1 MKKILFIALAV
12 LLAGCNAVD
21 LNPGNKYDVSFGVKT
36 EANANLYLN
45 SFYPIIAN
53 FGQFGSNAIGG
64 SNSSMSDGLTD
75 ILKYSSIAEGAG
87 DPNLIMT
94 VTGKQSVSQ
103 NYFDC
108 WTTCYGWI
116 RRINEFLF
124 NLDGSPLK
132 DNGRLRAEALF
143 FRSYCYFLI
152 MRSHGSVA
160 DDLGAILYTDIS
172 QMTSALKDT
181 ERSSVSKTWDQIY
194 EDVKFAAENL
204 PEPGKAAGRLDCY
217 AAYALMAREM
227 LYAGRY
233 DKAKEAAE
241 KIIGSTLY
249 ELDPDYSNIFTGN
262 SSEVILAYK
271 YAVRQLT
278 HSFDQKYSQPGDVCL
293 SGSYGSGY
301 AGPTQEFVDSFDN
314 ADGTAFD
321 PSDASK
327 RFITNANVGGRDPRL
342 AASVLYNGAIWK
354 GRALECCEGGIDQ
367 KYFPY
372 GSYKTP
378 GNSIT
383 GYYMRK
389 LLDESNNDY
398 VRDGS
403 YQPWIEFRYAEI
415 QLIYAECLAHEE
427 DFAGAFKVVNDLR
440 KVRFGRDDVFTAPI
454 TDWESALDVILK
466 ERAVELCY
474 EGHRF
479 WDLRRTGR
487 ASAVLDG
494 KKYTGVLWHADGT
507 CESVSCDM
515 GAHRYPE
522 RFDRFPLPQSEISNN
537 KLIKQNSGW

>member
-94 VTGKQSVSQ
+94 VAGKQSVSQ

-116 RRINEFLF
+116 RRINEFLS
-124 NLDGSPLK
+124 NLDGSQLK

-204 PEPGKAAGRLDCY
+204 PEPGSAAGRLDCY

-241 KIIGSTLY
+241 KIIGSTRY

-427 DFAGAFKVVNDLR
+427 DFTGAFKVVNDLR

-487 ASAVLDG
+487 AAAVLDG

-515 GAHRYPE
+515 GAHKYPE